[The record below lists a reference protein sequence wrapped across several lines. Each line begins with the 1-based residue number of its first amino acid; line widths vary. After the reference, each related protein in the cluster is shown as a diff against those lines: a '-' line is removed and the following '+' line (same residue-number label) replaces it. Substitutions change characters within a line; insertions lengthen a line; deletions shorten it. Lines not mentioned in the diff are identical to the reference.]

1 MIKMT
6 GDVLEEIKS
15 LILWTGKSKLVNNV
29 YCPRYLIFS
38 IKISPLHSLNIQKWK
53 FIITF

>member
-38 IKISPLHSLNIQKWK
+38 IKISPLHSLNIQK
-53 FIITF
+53 